1 MEKKSV
7 VNIYSSQI
15 LNAHNSPKWHRLIR
29 YQTVISTAGHVMK
42 NESHQNHRCVL
53 NRFELCRN
61 FALIKLISFNHENVP
76 KIWFKEFPIIILI
89 LLKMFSSVYFSDLFS
104 SMISQSER
112 SFIYFRSIDVL
123 VFLKKKC
130 VKILIRNRRKKFYF
144 REIKILKNAKNKNS
158 HSKKRTRSTKSKIR
172 NQ

>member
-1 MEKKSV
+1 MRT
-7 VNIYSSQI
+7 IRR
-15 LNAHNSPKWHRLIR
+15 KWHRLIR

-61 FALIKLISFNHENVP
+61 FALIKLISFTKMFM
-76 KIWFKEFPIIILI
+76 KICSKDFSIIILI

-104 SMISQSER
+104 SWISQSER

-130 VKILIRNRRKKFYF
+130 VKVLIRNRRKIFYF

-158 HSKKRTRSTKSKIR
+158 HSKERTRSTKSKIR

>member
-61 FALIKLISFNHENVP
+61 FALIKLISFTKMFM
-76 KIWFKEFPIIILI
+76 KICSKDFSIIILI

-130 VKILIRNRRKKFYF
+130 VKVLIRNRRKIFYF
-144 REIKILKNAKNKNS
+144 REITILRNAKNKNS
-158 HSKKRTRSTKSKIR
+158 HSKERTRSTKSKIR